1 MDGRKVATVWLDPE
15 RRGRVSGRLG
25 PLPAF
30 RAVARLH
37 EDLKAAQAAVE
48 ELGVGAAPEA
58 ALAEEER
65 ALAGL
70 GALDLALVDGATGTP
85 VPTRALQVLPGR
97 PPRLRVEW

>member
-37 EDLKAAQAAVE
+37 EALKAAQAAVE
-48 ELGVGAAPEA
+48 ERSSARCCSPQSPARSRVWSTSSPDGRYAA
-58 ALAEEER
+58 
-65 ALAGL
+65 
-70 GALDLALVDGATGTP
+70 
-85 VPTRALQVLPGR
+85 
-97 PPRLRVEW
+97 